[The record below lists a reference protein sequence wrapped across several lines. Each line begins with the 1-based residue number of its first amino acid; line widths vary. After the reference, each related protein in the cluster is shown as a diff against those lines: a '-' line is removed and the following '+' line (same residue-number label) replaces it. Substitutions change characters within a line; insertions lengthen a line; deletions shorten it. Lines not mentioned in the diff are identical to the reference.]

1 MQRGGLIEHWRQ
13 EFWPSAD
20 RCSET
25 ATGGSDGEIIQAIS
39 VADMQG
45 SFYVLF
51 FGMMRKKS
59 NHCLNIIKN
68 AEWQIAYCTGCGLAA
83 VSFIIERLI
92 HRSKEKRESEVIRPY
107 LN

>member
-25 ATGGSDGEIIQAIS
+25 ATGGNEGDTIQAIS
-39 VADMQG
+39 VSDMQG

-51 FGMMRKKS
+51 FGKINNVVHVYLLS
-59 NHCLNIIKN
+59 N
-68 AEWQIAYCTGCGLAA
+68 
-83 VSFIIERLI
+83 
-92 HRSKEKRESEVIRPY
+92 
-107 LN
+107 